1 MGCPLSPISRP
12 TRDIRSR
19 TSRTSDSPSHCSTP
33 LSKRPPLSTR
43 GGSTSRTPG
52 GGNPYNVLPSYFM
65 DEVAALDPSPVTT
78 TTTVPPVTT
87 TTTTATT
94 TTFSTST
101 SGGSVWQ
108 PSLNTSWQWQLTGQ
122 IDLSI
127 HVEMY
132 DIDAFGN

>member
-1 MGCPLSPISRP
+1 
-12 TRDIRSR
+12 
-19 TSRTSDSPSHCSTP
+19 
-33 LSKRPPLSTR
+33 
-43 GGSTSRTPG
+43 
-52 GGNPYNVLPSYFM
+52 
-65 DEVAALDPSPVTT
+65 T

-94 TTFSTST
+94 TLSTST

-132 DIDAFGN
+132 DIDAFGNTAATVATLHSTGAHVVCYISGGTFENWRPAVGSFPASVLGKAVGCWAGDQWIEVRQFTSVGRILVTR